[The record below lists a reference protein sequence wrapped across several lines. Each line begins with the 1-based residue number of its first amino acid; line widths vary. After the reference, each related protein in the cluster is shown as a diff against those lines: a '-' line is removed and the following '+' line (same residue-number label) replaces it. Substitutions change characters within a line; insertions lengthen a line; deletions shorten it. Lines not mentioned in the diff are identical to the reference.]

1 MFLTQSAPW
10 WTLDSTSNQA
20 QLFVTDTAANPQTKS
35 WLSQPHI
42 NFFFLKTTTTTTA
55 TMSKIAKPKH
65 RQPSLHSRAARRA
78 TSPSLAGNVDKS
90 LKDIQPPKRNPHT
103 HIFSAHNAGISKKNK
118 KGKQLTRGQLSRQK
132 KGFERADIVKEQ
144 LELKKAKSM
153 VRLKMVKERRKDWEM
168 FNEVE
173 AERVGKSGVMGGA
186 GKFAV
191 LEGVVDGEEE
201 GSEDVQEAEEAAN
214 EVMKLD
220 LPVRS
225 VEQPDPSTEKL
236 EDDEID

>member
-1 MFLTQSAPW
+1 M
-10 WTLDSTSNQA
+10 
-20 QLFVTDTAANPQTKS
+20 
-35 WLSQPHI
+35 
-42 NFFFLKTTTTTTA
+42 
-55 TMSKIAKPKH
+55 
-65 RQPSLHSRAARRA
+65 
-78 TSPSLAGNVDKS
+78 
-90 LKDIQPPKRNPHT
+90 
-103 HIFSAHNAGISKKNK
+103 
-118 KGKQLTRGQLSRQK
+118 
-132 KGFERADIVKEQ
+132 KEQ

-168 FNEVE
+168 LNEVE
-173 AERVGKSGVMGGA
+173 AERVGESGVVGGA